1 MKGYVFNN
9 DDFIQIDNLIKIT
22 SSIDSIYSKL
32 YDLEIKGKKDTDDYR
47 KLIDE
52 LKLSIEIE
60 NRQYEDCN
68 LNYWKCVA
76 WHHYFINK
84 KVPVG
89 FVDNTESIVK
99 HNYNYRIMRRI
110 ISKLEKRMTTDYENI
125 KETLPPDLEKQLKEL
140 GLYNDNNFLSKMVDS
155 GTDVLESLEL
165 DILNAY
171 LTILEEFIDNK
182 DYNYLKNELINSK
195 YNLSFIKGK
204 IESDMISN
212 NFEVSDTIYINSKF
226 YADLIYLDFK
236 SYNNLRN
243 LYNEENVMNQINN
256 LLEIGDMDYS
266 DNAKI
271 CTSVLRQCY
280 IRATLL
286 TMGNDMISKI
296 NSKFNKQI
304 KDEKYLQKHQFDR
317 ISKQLIENCF
327 NNVEKDREKVS
338 IITLSLR

>member
-32 YDLEIKGKKDTDDYR
+32 YDLETKDKKDTDDYR
-47 KLIDE
+47 KLMEE

-60 NRQYEDCN
+60 NKQYEVCN

-76 WHHYFINK
+76 WRHYFLNK
-84 KVPVG
+84 KVPVNFIG
-89 FVDNTESIVK
+89 NIESMMIPD
-99 HNYNYRIMRRI
+99 YNYRIMRRI
-110 ISKLEKRMTTDYENI
+110 ISKLEKKMTTDFESI
-125 KETLPPDLEKQLKEL
+125 KETLPQDLEKQLKQL
-140 GLYNDNNFLSKMVDS
+140 GLYNNNFLSKMVDS
-155 GTDVLESLEL
+155 SEDVLESLQL

-226 YADLIYLDFK
+226 YADLIHLDFK
-236 SYNNLRN
+236 RYNDLRN
-243 LYNEENVMNQINN
+243 SLGQEKIMNQIIN

-266 DNAKI
+266 NSSKI
-271 CTSVLRQCY
+271 CTSVLRQCF
-280 IRATLL
+280 IRASLL
-286 TMGNDMISKI
+286 TMGNDMIEKI
-296 NSKFNKQI
+296 NLKFNQYI
-304 KDEKYLQKHQFDR
+304 KDEKYVQKHPYDR

-338 IITLSLR
+338 IISLSLR